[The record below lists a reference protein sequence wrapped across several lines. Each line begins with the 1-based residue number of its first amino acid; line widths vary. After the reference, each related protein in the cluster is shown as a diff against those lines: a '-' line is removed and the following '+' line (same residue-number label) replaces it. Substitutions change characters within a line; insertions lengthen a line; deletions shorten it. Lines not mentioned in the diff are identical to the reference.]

1 MGSLNTT
8 MGVISG
14 DCCGMVRYQTVM
26 AIGIVLIVAD
36 SALFMINIGNTWS
49 TDLRAPMVQQM
60 RDIAPSSPD
69 FVKNNFVDY
78 PFIWNWLLTANFLV
92 IGFDTFLVISTFL
105 RREML
110 ITFYLV
116 LSLLNIVHTVALVLP
131 TIVISMLDSGIAH
144 TIDQTSQ
151 RYEEEEETS
160 QTSEER
166 RNFNGLVLD
175 WYVAHGFAIVAIIAM
190 IIFNIYAWIVINNYR
205 QEVKITGGQDLEA
218 FEKMRQEMRRNERMR
233 LEEERNDRDRE
244 RDRY

>member
-1 MGSLNTT
+1 MGSLKTT

-69 FVKNNFVDY
+69 FVKNKFVDY

-92 IGFDTFLVISTFL
+92 IG
-105 RREML
+105 
-110 ITFYLV
+110 FYLV

-131 TIVISMLDSGIAH
+131 TIVISMMDSGIAH

-151 RYEEEEETS
+151 RYQLQEETS
-160 QTSEER
+160 QTSELR

>member
-1 MGSLNTT
+1 MGSLYLTT

-69 FVKNNFVDY
+69 FVKNKFVDY

-105 RREML
+105 QREMMVR
-110 ITFYLV
+110 FYLV
-116 LSLLNIVHTVALVLP
+116 LSLANIIHSLALVLP
-131 TIVISMLDSGIAH
+131 TILINMLDSGIAH
-144 TIDQTSQ
+144 FITAERENLSLNAAT
-151 RYEEEEETS
+151 
-160 QTSEER
+160 EER
-166 RNFNGLVLD
+166 R
-175 WYVAHGFAIVAIIAM
+175 
-190 IIFNIYAWIVINNYR
+190 
-205 QEVKITGGQDLEA
+205 
-218 FEKMRQEMRRNERMR
+218 
-233 LEEERNDRDRE
+233 
-244 RDRY
+244 

>member
-1 MGSLNTT
+1 MG
-8 MGVISG
+8 GVISG

-60 RDIAPSSPD
+60 RDIAPSTPD
-69 FVKNNFVDY
+69 VVKNKFVDY

-116 LSLLNIVHTVALVLP
+116 LSLLNIVHT
-131 TIVISMLDSGIAH
+131 M
-144 TIDQTSQ
+144 DQTSQ
-151 RYEEEEETS
+151 RYELLEETSQTS

-175 WYVAHGFAIVAIIAM
+175 WYVAHGFAIVAIVAM
-190 IIFNIYAWIVINNYR
+190 IVFNIYAWIVINNYR

-218 FEKMRQEMRRNERMR
+218 FEKMRQEMRRNERQR
-233 LEEERNDRDRE
+233 LEEDRHERE

>member
-1 MGSLNTT
+1 MSINYFAPN
-8 MGVISG
+8 
-14 DCCGMVRYQTVM
+14 YQ
-26 AIGIVLIVAD
+26 
-36 SALFMINIGNTWS
+36 
-49 TDLRAPMVQQM
+49 
-60 RDIAPSSPD
+60 
-69 FVKNNFVDY
+69 
-78 PFIWNWLLTANFLV
+78 NFLV

-131 TIVISMLDSGIAH
+131 TIVISMMDSGIAH

-151 RYEEEEETS
+151 RYELLEETSQTS

-175 WYVAHGFAIVAIIAM
+175 WYVAHGFAIVAIVAM
-190 IIFNIYAWIVINNYR
+190 IVFNIYAWIVINNYR

-218 FEKMRQEMRRNERMR
+218 FEKMRQEMRRNERQR
-233 LEEERNDRDRE
+233 LEEDRHERE